1 MAFYGAMKVE
11 YDWTISLNE
20 WAAGGT
26 VPSFKELEGP
36 NVTFGNIFVS
46 GIISWDSPSNK
57 GKFRIAQAWRI
68 VKMTEKIDRI

>member
-11 YDWTISLNE
+11 YDWTIALNE
-20 WAAGGT
+20 WADGGT
-26 VPSFKELEGP
+26 APSFKELEGP

-57 GKFRIAQAWRI
+57 GKFRIAQA
-68 VKMTEKIDRI
+68 